1 MSQDDKNRSWCHG
14 EGTKREVS
22 RARRLSSDF
31 GQFLARRTDY
41 ESHQAKLRAAA
52 SSDTLAFDALN
63 AQLSQVS
70 KQVYSTT
77 TQQTKMRFIL
87 FES

>member
-70 KQVYSTT
+70 QQVY
-77 TQQTKMRFIL
+77 
-87 FES
+87 